1 MGGRLIDPLH
11 LAIAL
16 VPLAAYFVLLGL
28 INVARRPLLATGARD
43 TAALGLAISGLI
55 VAGPM
60 ELFFP
65 EAAANEMGAYVWL
78 FLIAFYSLVLTLI
91 VLLLRPRLL
100 IYNVRPDQFRPALA
114 EAVSRLD
121 DQARW
126 AGDCLVIPRLGVQL
140 HVEPVGA
147 MRVVQLI
154 AVGPKQND
162 VGWRQL
168 EAELAKALKS
178 RQGSANPHGYVFL
191 AVGLTMLT
199 VVCYQVMTHHV
210 EVVQTLHEMLRW

>member
-1 MGGRLIDPLH
+1 M
-11 LAIAL
+11 AIAL
-16 VPLAAYFVLLGL
+16 VPLAVYFVLLGL

-43 TAALGLAISGLI
+43 TAAIGLAISGLI
-55 VAGPM
+55 VVGPM

-100 IYNVRPDQFRPALA
+100 IYNVQPDQFRPALA
-114 EAVSRLD
+114 EVVSRLD

-126 AGDCLVIPRLGVQL
+126 AGDCLVMPQLGVQL
-140 HVEPVGA
+140 HVEPVGV

-154 AVGPKQND
+154 AVGPRQND
-162 VGWRQL
+162 MGWRQL
-168 EAELAKALKS
+168 EAELAKTLKT
-178 RQGSANPHGYVFL
+178 RHGTANPHGYVFL
-191 AVGLTMLT
+191 GVGLSMLVL
-199 VVCYQVMTHHV
+199 VVFQVMTHHV
-210 EVVQTLHEMLRW
+210 EVVQALHEMFRW

>member
-1 MGGRLIDPLH
+1 M
-11 LAIAL
+11 A
-16 VPLAAYFVLLGL
+16 VYFSLLGL
-28 INVARRPLLATGARD
+28 INIARRPLLTTGARD
-43 TAALGLAISGLI
+43 AAAIGLAISGLI

-65 EAAANEMGAYVWL
+65 EAAANRMGPYVWI

-100 IYNVRPDQFRPALA
+100 IYNVQPDQLRPALA

-126 AGDCLVIPRLGVQL
+126 AGDCLVMPQVGVQL
-140 HVEPVGA
+140 HVEPVGV

-154 AVGPKQND
+154 AVGAKQND

-178 RQGSANPHGYVFL
+178 RRGTANPHGFVFL
-191 AVGLTMLT
+191 GVGVSMLT
-199 VVCYQVMTHHV
+199 VAIFQVMTHHI
-210 EVVQTLHEMLRW
+210 EVVQALHEMLRW